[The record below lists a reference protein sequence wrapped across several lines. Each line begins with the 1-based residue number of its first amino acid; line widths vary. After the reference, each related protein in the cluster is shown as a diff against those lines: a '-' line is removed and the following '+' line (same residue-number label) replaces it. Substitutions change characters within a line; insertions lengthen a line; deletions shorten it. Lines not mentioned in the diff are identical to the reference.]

1 MKAFLTT
8 CLALLSAVGLW
19 ACGGGGGGGSTG
31 HLAVTA
37 TDAPF
42 PATEGCLAAALVEID
57 GVEVQ
62 KVDGSGGWFEIPLDE
77 AAEGGIVTLD
87 LLDLR
92 AGIEENL
99 AFGELP
105 TGTYHQIRLHVV
117 SATLQFADGSPE
129 QTFTIPSGMQSG
141 LKINVQPHFVI
152 AAGQTTPLV
161 LDLDLSKSFHVAGA
175 GGTPTCDD
183 LKSGEEKVIFSPVVR
198 ALDMNENGV
207 VTGTVSD
214 AEAAPVADVEVS
226 AFAAGTVV
234 DGSSVPDASTFS
246 TPAGVPNA
254 PEGSYALLL
263 PPGTYDLYVQAQG
276 ASERTLAASGVVVTA
291 GAITTQDLTIP

>member
-1 MKAFLTT
+1 MKNPIRTALGAF
-8 CLALLSAVGLW
+8 AVLGLW

-31 HLAVTA
+31 HLSVTA

-42 PATEGCLAAALVEID
+42 PATEGCLSAALIEVD

-62 KVDGSGGWFEIPLDE
+62 KVDGSGGWFQIPLDE
-77 AAEGGIVTLD
+77 SATGGVVTFD

-92 AGIEENL
+92 AGVEENL

-105 TGTYHQIRLHVV
+105 TGTYHQIRLHIV
-117 SATLQFADGSPE
+117 SAVLQFEDGSPD
-129 QTFTIPSGMQSG
+129 QPFTVPSGMQSG

-161 LDLDLSKSFHVAGA
+161 LDIDISKSFHVAGT

-183 LKSGEEKVIFSPVVR
+183 LKSGEEKVIFNPVVR

-207 VTGTVSD
+207 VSGLVTD
-214 AEAAPVADVEVS
+214 ASAVPVADVEVT
-226 AFAAGTVV
+226 AFPAGTVV
-234 DGSSVPDASTFS
+234 DGSTVPDASTFS
-246 TPAGVPNA
+246 SPAGVPNA

-276 ASERTLAASGVVVTA
+276 ATERTLAASDVVVAA
-291 GAITTQDLTIP
+291 GEITTQDLSIP